1 MIRKHRKGFTLVE
14 LLVVIAIIGI
24 LIALLLPAVQVV
36 REAARRTDCKNRMRQ
51 IAIAAHDFH
60 DAYMRLP
67 PATLNYAIPDNGFSA
82 AFQAGYFGYYD
93 CQNVSSLFL
102 IAPFIELQNTYDEC
116 DGRFVDLKKD
126 LTQITESVDPVTNLP
141 NPPARIFA
149 DMFHY
154 DTGAGAMF
162 PAGTLIQNLF
172 NVSTVPFS
180 GVVTEHIPDYYCPS
194 DNMQQAFG
202 QFHCLLAAP
211 FFNSTSF
218 YGTPLD
224 DALHLIFGGT
234 DTFAGTNYLA
244 IFGTTSCINVP
255 SPLAKWGGCMTG
267 RQPVALEQ
275 ISNLDGTSRTFMY
288 GENLGDVGNIPDT
301 LYGGLLYG
309 SPGITPGNR
318 IEVNGW
324 AQGGGNLLA
333 SYQFPWG
340 TMVHPDLFDPD
351 PNKPGRYLKLLG
363 DGRMADPESFSAAHP
378 AGVNFAMADASVHT
392 VPRGISWQLYYGNG
406 GMRDGATE
414 RGF

>member
-1 MIRKHRKGFTLVE
+1 
-14 LLVVIAIIGI
+14 
-24 LIALLLPAVQVV
+24 
-36 REAARRTDCKNRMRQ
+36 
-51 IAIAAHDFH
+51 
-60 DAYMRLP
+60 MRLP

-244 IFGTTSCINVP
+244 IFGTTSCINSTVVCCTAR
-255 SPLAKWGGCMTG
+255 LVLLRVT
-267 RQPVALEQ
+267 E
-275 ISNLDGTSRTFMY
+275 SRSM
-288 GENLGDVGNIPDT
+288 
-301 LYGGLLYG
+301 GGLKAVVTSSPPIS
-309 SPGITPGNR
+309 SPGERWSIPTCSIQIR
-318 IEVNGW
+318 ISQV
-324 AQGGGNLLA
+324 
-333 SYQFPWG
+333 
-340 TMVHPDLFDPD
+340 
-351 PNKPGRYLKLLG
+351 
-363 DGRMADPESFSAAHP
+363 
-378 AGVNFAMADASVHT
+378 
-392 VPRGISWQLYYGNG
+392 
-406 GMRDGATE
+406 AT
-414 RGF
+414 